1 MFWVYNL
8 VMHLLHNPVMLE
20 CNYIASSPQ
29 WDANITNFKSCNATI
44 TSSTIRCKYSI
55 TSSTIRCKYYIIINL
70 VMQLLHHPPWR
81 DENPPKFYSIIQH
94 MQQPSGH
101 VNSPPHEPTCVAN
114 IFCTFAMRNGTCSR
128 GAQDLHAPLENYIKF
143 HDYSSIGLYL
153 LYTEI

>member
-1 MFWVYNL
+1 MQ
-8 VMHLLHNPVMLE
+8 
-20 CNYIASSPQ
+20 CNYYIIYNKMQ
-29 WDANITNFKSCNATI
+29 IQYYIIYNKMQILHHYKSCNATI
-44 TSSTIRCKYSI
+44 TLPLL
-55 TSSTIRCKYYIIINL
+55 RCKYYIIINL

-94 MQQPSGH
+94 LQPSGH

-143 HDYSSIGLYL
+143 QWL
-153 LYTEI
+153 LVNWTILTVHWNIPCWCNLPKL

>member
-55 TSSTIRCKYYIIINL
+55 ASSAMKGWKSS
-70 VMQLLHHPPWR
+70 Q
-81 DENPPKFYSIIQH
+81 KFYSIIQH
-94 MQQPSGH
+94 LQPSGH

-143 HDYSSIGLYL
+143 QWL
-153 LYTEI
+153 LVNWTILTVHWNIPCWCNLPKL